1 MTAHLITSRRPGAGR
16 GPVGLAAETADR
28 SPDSGFRRNDG
39 VEALPVRDET
49 EPTHLQAD
57 DRKQVL
63 AALKAQVMKME
74 QQAPELGGG
83 DAVLEEKASWRFG
96 LDEIDARLPDGSNG
110 GGLATD
116 ALHEV
121 CGSGPGDTGA
131 ATGFALALLRQLS
144 VVDTDTDKKEA
155 RPVLW
160 CQNTSARR
168 EYGPVYSHGLRSF
181 GLDPGRFV
189 FVDVRRDTDLLWAM
203 EEGVRTGCLGA
214 VVGEVD
220 DATFTQTRRL
230 SLMAGNGRTPALLMR
245 PHNRLAATAAHTRWR
260 ISAAVGAPDVFD
272 IRAPGAFRWQIE
284 LARCRGG
291 RPGSWHVDWINH
303 LNGERSDETY
313 RFRMAAATA
322 DRPAQPRDRR
332 APHAD
337 NFAATG

>member
-1 MTAHLITSRRPGAGR
+1 MTAYLDTPRHPGASR
-16 GPVGLAAETADR
+16 GPGGLAAETADR
-28 SPDSGFRRNDG
+28 PLDSSFRRNDG
-39 VEALPVRDET
+39 VAALPVRDET
-49 EPTHLQAD
+49 ESTPLQMG
-57 DRKQVL
+57 DRQQVL

-74 QQAPELGGG
+74 QQTPRLGDG
-83 DAVLEEKASWRFG
+83 DAVLEEKTGWRFG

-121 CGSGPGDTGA
+121 CGMGPGDTGA
-131 ATGFALALLRQLS
+131 ATGFALALLKQLS
-144 VVDTDTDKKEA
+144 AGDTEPDTKRA

-203 EEGVRTGCLGA
+203 EEGMRTGCLGA

-230 SLMAGNGRTPALLMR
+230 GLMAGNGCTPALLMR
-245 PHNRLAATAAHTRWR
+245 PHNNLAATAAHTRWR
-260 ISAAVGAPDVFD
+260 VSAAVGAPDVFD
-272 IRAPGAFRWQIE
+272 TRAPGAFRWQVE

-291 RPGSWHVDWINH
+291 RPGSWQIDWINH

-332 APHAD
+332 APHASTL
-337 NFAATG
+337 AATG